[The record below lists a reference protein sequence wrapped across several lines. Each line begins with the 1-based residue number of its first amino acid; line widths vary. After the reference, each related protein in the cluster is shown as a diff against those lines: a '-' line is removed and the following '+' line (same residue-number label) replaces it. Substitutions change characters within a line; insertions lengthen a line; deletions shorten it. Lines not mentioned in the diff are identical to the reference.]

1 MMANAWNYSFTGD
14 YPTKL
19 NALLVYYQVKADD
32 STSIDKGKLAKA
44 KKGMTKKA
52 FTTFKEQAE
61 HGRKIY
67 LAGYQLERKK
77 CPHNKRHI
85 LLPNTVLAWKRDGG
99 FIYCLTNIKLTQA

>member
-32 STSIDKGKLAKA
+32 STSIDKGKLAKV

-61 HGRKIY
+61 HGRKITSRVIS
-67 LAGYQLERKK
+67 LNARNARTTSVISCCQIPCWLG
-77 CPHNKRHI
+77 NV
-85 LLPNTVLAWKRDGG
+85 TGVS
-99 FIYCLTNIKLTQA
+99 FIA